1 MHFSKLLITAAAV
14 FIQGSLAVGVKT
26 YAGRDCTGNE
36 QILKVDN
43 NAACNADTQRFQSY
57 VENGW
62 GPGNG
67 QRIAFYSQ
75 PSCSQESFI
84 YDTYSRDGDYFH
96 SKQCYNI
103 NGHSSVKYAQGM
115 KLY

>member
-1 MHFSKLLITAAAV
+1 MHFSKLFITAAAV

-26 YAGRDCTGNE
+26 YSGRDCTGVE
-36 QILKVDN
+36 QTLKVDN
-43 NAACNADTQRFQSY
+43 NAACNPDTQRFQSY
-57 VENGW
+57 RENGW

-103 NGHSSVKYAQGM
+103 NGHSPVKYAQGM